1 MQIRVSRLKYV
12 YAYIVPAYVAQLYAY
27 AYFKCVYAR
36 LNPNPKTTRTKAE

>member
-12 YAYIVPAYVAQLYAY
+12 YAYIGLAYVAQLYAY

-36 LNPNPKTTRTKAE
+36 PKPNPKIARTKAE